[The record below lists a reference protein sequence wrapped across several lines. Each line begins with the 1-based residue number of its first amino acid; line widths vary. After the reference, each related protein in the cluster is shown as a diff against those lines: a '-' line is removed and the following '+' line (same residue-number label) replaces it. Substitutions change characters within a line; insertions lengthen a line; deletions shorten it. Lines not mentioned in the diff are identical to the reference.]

1 MGERGRGKNGVLVYR
16 RRLFQDPLLTVYVF
30 NGEPIYA
37 ESFLVKERWW
47 EGLLSDD
54 EVEAH
59 VFDNLYRYAFRKNG
73 DRYLRRLKEYTQRVI
88 ESAMRIA
95 MDNGWEL
102 EKEFTYL
109 PPEKIASMFSIL
121 PDKDTRT
128 YDPLNMG
135 FVNTYVEGSEDLN
148 DFLKIF
154 GPMRENVLKLVQTF
168 GDFEGSIGFVLP
180 LYNLVRIDL
189 EHERVWATAEDPE
202 AFVRSLLHFKKPFD
216 VSVPDITEKVKD
228 SRAMWAAWGY
238 GKDRI
243 ILCDSEDA
251 RMLHRDDAVRVVRS
265 YHDRLRRILNAIPLD
280 KVQVPKKMVEI
291 MIRNAMAR
299 NPDPNALV
307 KEVEGRLRLRVSV
320 ETEEE
325 NGNQE

>member
-30 NGEPIYA
+30 NGEPVYA
-37 ESFLVKERWW
+37 ESFLVKEKWW

-54 EVEAH
+54 EVETY
-59 VFDNLYRYAFRKNG
+59 VFDNLYRYAFQKNG
-73 DRYLRRLKEYTQRVI
+73 DRYLQRLKEYTQRVI
-88 ESAMRIA
+88 ENAIKTA

-102 EKEFTYL
+102 EKEFMDI

-148 DFLKIF
+148 DFLRMF
-154 GPMRENVLKLVQTF
+154 GPIRENVLKLMRAF

-180 LYNLVRIDL
+180 VYNLVRIDL
-189 EHERVWATAEDPE
+189 GHERVWAIADDPE
-202 AFVRSLLHFKKPFD
+202 TFVRSLLHFKKPFD
-216 VSVPDITEKVKD
+216 VSVPDITEKVKE
-228 SRAMWAAWGY
+228 SRVMWAMWGY

-243 ILCDSEDA
+243 ILCDSEDV
-251 RMLHRDDAVRVVRS
+251 RMLRRDEGVGIVRS
-265 YHDRLRRILNAIPLD
+265 YHERLRRILNAIPLD
-280 KVQVPKKMVEI
+280 QVQVPKKMVEI

-307 KEVEGRLRLRVSV
+307 KEVESRLKVSV

-325 NGNQE
+325 NGN